1 MSDPQQNS
9 GERRARL
16 AVGVLLVLLAAG
28 AAAFRLPRLGE
39 RPMHA
44 DEAVQAARSRD
55 LWLHGRYV
63 YDPDEFHGPTLQYA
77 TLSSLWLSGP
87 EDFADTNEAT
97 YRVVPAVFGL
107 GAIVLLWLLADA
119 LGKPAV
125 VCAGVLLAISPAM
138 VFYGRY
144 YIHETLLV
152 FFTLA
157 AMGTAWRY
165 LRSGRLRWCLIA
177 GMCVGLMQATK
188 ETSLVAYFA
197 AVIGLVATI
206 FWSLLLREKD
216 TGHRVSRPWWHLA
229 AGLGMAV
236 LVAVLLLSSFFTN
249 MRGPVDG
256 VLTYLPWFQRAAGN
270 SPHVHPWHYYLQI
283 LAWWQLDDGQWW
295 SAGIVL
301 GLAAVGFVAA
311 LLPKRFFL
319 PDASAPLVRW
329 LGFYTLVLTAT
340 YSAVPYK
347 TPWCLLQFLLG
358 MILLAGV
365 GAVVLVRLVP
375 TWPLKAVVALV
386 LLAAV
391 GQLGWQ
397 SYRTNYVLAADE
409 SNPYV
414 YVPTR
419 AKFKELAELVQALD
433 EAWSDRGDFS
443 VTVVWHDPYYWPLP
457 WYLRR
462 WGPIRR
468 WDHLADGPAPAVVV
482 ASAQCNQELFQRLQG
497 THQMPGFY
505 EMRRNVFVVIWVR
518 KDVWQAHLRKLGRL

>member
-1 MSDPQQNS
+1 MRDLQQNS
-9 GERRARL
+9 VQRESRL
-16 AVGVLLVLLAAG
+16 VVGALLVLLAAG
-28 AAAFRLPRLGE
+28 AAAFRLPRLSD

-44 DEAVQAARSRD
+44 DEAVQAARCCD
-55 LWLHGRYV
+55 LWLNGRYV
-63 YDPDEFHGPTLQYA
+63 YDPDEYHGPTLQYA
-77 TLSSLWLSGP
+77 TLLRLWIGDS
-87 EDFADTNEAT
+87 EDFAQTTEAT
-97 YRVVPAVFGL
+97 YRVVPVVFGV
-107 GAIVLLWLLADA
+107 GAILLLWLLADA

-125 VCAGVLLAISPAM
+125 VAAGLLLAISPAM
-138 VFYGRY
+138 VFYSRY
-144 YIHETLLV
+144 FIHQTLLV

-157 AMGTAWRY
+157 AIATAWRY
-165 LRSGRLRWCLIA
+165 LRSGRLGWCLLA

-197 AVIGLVATI
+197 AVIGLVSAVL
-206 FWSLLLREKD
+206 WSLLLREKASGD
-216 TGHRVSRPWWHLA
+216 RVRRPWWHFA
-229 AGLGMAV
+229 AGLGMAAF
-236 LVAVLLLSSFFTN
+236 VAVLLLSSFFTN
-249 MRGPVDG
+249 MQGPLDG
-256 VLTYLPWFQRAAGN
+256 VLTYLPWFQRAAGD

-283 LAWWQLDDGQWW
+283 LAWWRPDNGPWY
-295 SAGIVL
+295 SEGIILV
-301 GLAAVGFVAA
+301 LAAVGFVAA

-319 PDASAPLVRW
+319 PDASAPWVRW
-329 LGFYTLVLTAT
+329 LGFYTLVLSAT

-386 LLAAV
+386 LLTAA

-397 SYRTNYVLAADE
+397 SYRASYVLATDE
-409 SNPYV
+409 SSPYL

-419 AKFKELAELVQALD
+419 AKFEELADQVQALD

-443 VTVVWHDPYYWPLP
+443 VMAVWHDPYYWPLP

-468 WDHLADGPAPAVVV
+468 WDHLPDGPAPAVVV
-482 ASAQCNQELFQRLQG
+482 ASAQRNQEVYGKLED
-497 THQMPGFY
+497 THQSPEIY
-505 EMRRNVFVVIWVR
+505 ELRRNVFVVIWVR